1 MVTSHPSS
9 ASAVSPYNVTPYGDV
24 WSSTAGD
31 GYANG
36 VWNGRPIS
44 DTYCDEA
51 LLTAFNNFNTNG
63 TNTNK
68 SYAASARL
76 AARKTIV
83 FFTDGQ
89 PTGGI
94 SGTVAKNSNAVA
106 TSCSKNNV
114 SLFTIGLN
122 MDPSNNGS
130 LTTAQYQFLG
140 DGVNASYSG
149 SQNGL
154 AYIAGNGSRFF
165 QCQDGASVRSAFASI
180 ARRLSQAQF

>member
-1 MVTSHPSS
+1 MVASH
-9 ASAVSPYNVTPYGDV
+9 ASGTVAPYNVTPYGDV
-24 WSSTAGD
+24 WSSKSSD

-36 VWNGRPIS
+36 VWNGRPMT

-51 LLTAFNNFNTNG
+51 LSTAYGYFSTSTNG
-63 TNTNK
+63 DYNPALR
-68 SYAASARL
+68 Y

-83 FFTDGQ
+83 FFTDGE
-89 PTGGI
+89 PTGGLT
-94 SGTVAKNSNAVA
+94 GTTANNSTAVA
-106 TSCSKNNV
+106 NLCNTHQI

-122 MDPSNNGS
+122 MDPTNNGT
-130 LTTAQYQFLG
+130 LTAAQYQFLG

-154 AYIAGNGSRFF
+154 AYTASNGSRFF

-180 ARRLSQAQF
+180 ARRLSQAQL